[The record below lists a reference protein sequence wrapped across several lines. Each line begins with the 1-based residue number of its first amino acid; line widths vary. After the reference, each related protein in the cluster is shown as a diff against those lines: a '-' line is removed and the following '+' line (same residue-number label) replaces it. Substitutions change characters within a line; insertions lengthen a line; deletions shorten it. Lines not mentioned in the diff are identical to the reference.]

1 MKYATEEERIAHL
14 QESRKAYY
22 AKKRDEAIAYSAR
35 WRKEHKEEYAR
46 QRRLRYAERYGKK
59 RVRRADKNARL
70 TVEEIVAYFRT
81 PESRASVLWILQ
93 HKRIKNNESPS
104 LP

>member
-1 MKYATEEERIAHL
+1 MKYATEEERIFHL

-59 RVRRADKNARL
+59 RVRREDKSVPL
-70 TVEEIVAYFRT
+70 TVEEIVSYFKT
-81 PESRASVLWILQ
+81 PETRASVLWLLQ
-93 HKRIKNNESPS
+93 HKKKADESHP